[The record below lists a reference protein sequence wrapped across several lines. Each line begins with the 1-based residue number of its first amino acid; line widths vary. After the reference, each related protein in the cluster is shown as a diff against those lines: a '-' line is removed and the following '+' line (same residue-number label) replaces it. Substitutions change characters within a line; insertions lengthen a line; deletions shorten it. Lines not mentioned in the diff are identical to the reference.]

1 MASKFIGNT
10 GRGTG
15 DQGPCHAAPPAVE
28 TIVNQ
33 EANVNRSTTASRD
46 EPQRNATEPHAL
58 KVFKT
63 QRAGKAKVEEGQ
75 SAEGKENPSA
85 FDAISQAT
93 TNLNVLQ
100 NFFVIYV
107 AAQIT

>member
-1 MASKFIGNT
+1 LASKFIGNT

-58 KVFKT
+58 EVFKT

-75 SAEGKENPSA
+75 SAEGKEKP
-85 FDAISQAT
+85 FC
-93 TNLNVLQ
+93 
-100 NFFVIYV
+100 F
-107 AAQIT
+107 